1 MRSRSPRPTRI
12 LIALTACGSL
22 ALAACGSDG
31 GGDDSDGGDSGGGD
45 NAEAFCAALFEST
58 ESDLDTTDEE
68 DLEMLRSIAASAPSE
83 VSDAMDT
90 MVDAFEQLLDLDFEN
105 ATEEQLAE
113 FEALLPS
120 FEEATAEVESY
131 ARDNCPDLPDDFF
144 STE

>member
-1 MRSRSPRPTRI
+1 MRSRPARSTRI

-31 GGDDSDGGDSGGGD
+31 DGDSGSGGGD
-45 NAEAFCAALFEST
+45 DVEAFCAALAESV
-58 ESDLDTTDEE
+58 ESDVETTAEE
-68 DLEMLRSIAASAPSE
+68 DLEQLQAIADSAPGE

-90 MVDAFEQLLDLDFEN
+90 VVDIFEQLQGIDFET
-105 ATEEQLAE
+105 ATEDELAE
-113 FEALLPS
+113 FEELLPT
-120 FEEATAEVESY
+120 FEEATAEVEDY

>member
-1 MRSRSPRPTRI
+1 M
-12 LIALTACGSL
+12 LIGLTACGSL

-31 GGDDSDGGDSGGGD
+31 DSGGGDSGGGD
-45 NAEAFCAALFEST
+45 DVEAFCAALFEST

-68 DLEMLRSIAASAPSE
+68 DLEIIRSIAASAPSE

-90 MVDAFEQLLDLDFEN
+90 MVDTFEQLLDFDFEN
-105 ATEEQLAE
+105 ATEDQVAE

>member
-1 MRSRSPRPTRI
+1 MRSRPARSTRI

-31 GGDDSDGGDSGGGD
+31 DSGGDSGGGD
-45 NAEAFCAALFEST
+45 DVEAFCAALAESA
-58 ESDLDTTDEE
+58 ESDLDTTEEE
-68 DLEMLRSIAASAPSE
+68 DLEQLQAIADAAPGE

-90 MVDAFEQLLDLDFEN
+90 LVDIFEQLQSIDFET
-105 ATEEQLAE
+105 ATEDELAE
-113 FEALLPS
+113 FEELLPT
-120 FEEATAEVESY
+120 FEEATAEVEDY

>member
-1 MRSRSPRPTRI
+1 MRSRPARSTRI

-31 GGDDSDGGDSGGGD
+31 DGDSGGGSGGGGD
-45 NAEAFCAALFEST
+45 DVEAFCAALAESA
-58 ESDLDTTDEE
+58 ESDLDTTEEE
-68 DLEMLRSIAASAPSE
+68 DLEQLQAIADSAPGE

-90 MVDAFEQLLDLDFEN
+90 LVDIFEQLQAIDFET
-105 ATEEQLAE
+105 ATEDELAE
-113 FEALLPS
+113 FEELLPT